1 MFLFCIEW
9 MEVDQTKPVHDQRTY
24 QKYKKMKAKDLKNTQ
39 IYSILNLKNTQIYSI
54 KNKNKKQS
62 LLDPKL
68 VTLDGSLKFD
78 EVLLGLSAQTRT
90 KV

>member
-24 QKYKKMKAKDLKNTQ
+24 QKYKQMQAKDLKNTH
-39 IYSILNLKNTQIYSI
+39 IYSM

-62 LLDPKL
+62 LLDSKL

-78 EVLLGLSAQTRT
+78 EVLLGLTAQTRT
-90 KV
+90 QV

>member
-24 QKYKKMKAKDLKNTQ
+24 QKYKKMKAKDLKNTH
-39 IYSILNLKNTQIYSI
+39 IYSI

-78 EVLLGLSAQTRT
+78 EVLLGLTAQTRT
-90 KV
+90 QV